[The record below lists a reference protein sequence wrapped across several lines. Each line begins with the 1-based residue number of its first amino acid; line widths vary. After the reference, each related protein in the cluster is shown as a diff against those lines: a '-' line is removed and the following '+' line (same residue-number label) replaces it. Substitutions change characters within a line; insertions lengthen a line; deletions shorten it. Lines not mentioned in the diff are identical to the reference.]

1 MSDTTEA
8 VLKELPR
15 LRRYALVLL
24 GERTAADDLVQ
35 DTVERALTRLHLWRT
50 GTNMRSWLF
59 TMMHNLHVNNVRKSL
74 RRGAHVPLLDND
86 AALVAKP
93 AQGDSVLVREV
104 VQAITHLSDDQR
116 SVLALVVLEGMIY
129 RDVADVMDVPIGTV
143 MSRLARAIEELRR
156 IMDGEDGATI
166 RRVK

>member
-1 MSDTTEA
+1 MSDKTEA

-59 TMMHNLHVNNVRKSL
+59 TMMHNLHVNNVRKSM
-74 RRGAHVPLLDND
+74 RRGADVPLLDND
-86 AALVAKP
+86 AALVTKS

-104 VQAITHLSDDQR
+104 GQAITQLSDD
-116 SVLALVVLEGMIY
+116 
-129 RDVADVMDVPIGTV
+129 
-143 MSRLARAIEELRR
+143 
-156 IMDGEDGATI
+156 
-166 RRVK
+166 